1 MNTTGTRIPRNSHFG
16 IEIPAAEGTTVQQGH
31 ADYCESY
38 GHAFW
43 VVDGVDKGLC
53 PRCGVVTESPADRG
67 FRAGFVGTD
76 RGTNTV
82 RYFLD
87 VTIAAAHSN
96 DFVQC
101 WIPAGAD
108 VVTERPFVDPLG
120 RTPGDI
126 IILARDIDIA
136 AGPELYVAGTE
147 FLVLEVLP
155 PVRPF
160 GPTRTSATY
169 RVRAILPS
177 RVLAEREHTLSA
189 VLFQTN

>member
-1 MNTTGTRIPRNSHFG
+1 MNTVEVTDYIVTLTSGVPIRLRNAFIAGNG
-16 IEIPAAEGTTVQQGH
+16 IAGDLADGTTYRL
-31 ADYCESY
+31 ADTEYVDVRPATAES
-38 GHAFW
+38 G
-43 VVDGVDKGLC
+43 
-53 PRCGVVTESPADRG
+53 E
-67 FRAGFVGTD
+67 
-76 RGTNTV
+76 
-82 RYFLD
+82 
-87 VTIAAAHSN
+87 
-96 DFVQC
+96 
-101 WIPAGAD
+101 
-108 VVTERPFVDPLG
+108 FVDPLG